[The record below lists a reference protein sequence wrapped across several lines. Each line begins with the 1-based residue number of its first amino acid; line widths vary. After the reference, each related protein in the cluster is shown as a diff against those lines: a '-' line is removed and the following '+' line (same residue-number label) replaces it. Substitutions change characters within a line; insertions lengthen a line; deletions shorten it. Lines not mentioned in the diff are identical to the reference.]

1 MGVPMAQTK
10 SGFLGRIKL
19 TTAIA
24 ATVIIGIVVSFA
36 AILVAVQMALTARI
50 EGSAEQSR
58 QTAIRAAATVLK
70 AEMSGAV
77 VTWTETG
84 DIASITTWVLPTSLD
99 NNLVDSFHRIT
110 GETAA
115 ILGFNAATGEFT
127 QMTGS
132 VIAADGTRFEHP
144 PITKDQPLY
153 ELLTSGQPAQADTA
167 IGGVPQY
174 AVYQPIT
181 DSTGENVLA
190 LLYAGVSKS
199 GIEAVRADMM
209 QLLLMVGGGAVLA
222 VGLLALV
229 ASRLISRP
237 IPALSKVMAA
247 IADNRL
253 DIEVPYTGNSNEI
266 GEMARAVAVFRDNAA
281 RIAEMSQAEAVAIER
296 RAAERTEMMQ
306 QLQSEFGAVVDAA
319 IAGDFSRRVIAR
331 FDDHELNALATS
343 VNLLVERVDA
353 GLGATAQVLAAMA
366 ETDLTQRVEGDFSGA
381 FGKLQ
386 TDTNRVAERLGA
398 VMSQLRDTSGLLK
411 TATGEILSGATDLSD
426 RTTKQAA
433 TIEETSATM
442 EQLSSTVTHN
452 ADRARQASSVAST
465 VTQTAEEGGKVMA
478 SANQA
483 MERIISSSAKISNII
498 GLIDDIAFQTN
509 LLALNASVEAA
520 RAGDAGKGFAVV
532 AIEVRRLAQSAAS
545 ASADVKT
552 LIEQSGTEVQAGS
565 RLVSEAVTKLEAI
578 LESARS
584 SSQLMEAIAQESGE
598 QASAIEQVGIS
609 VRTLDEMTQHNA
621 ALVEQTN
628 AAIEQTEAQAAEL
641 DDIVAGFRI
650 DGDSHRPERRAA

>member
-1 MGVPMAQTK
+1 MAG
-10 SGFLGRIKL
+10 SAPGILGRIKL

-24 ATVIIGIVVSFA
+24 AMVVIGILVSFA
-36 AILVAVQMALTARI
+36 ATLVAVQMALTSRI
-50 EGSAEQSR
+50 EGTAEQSR
-58 QTAIRAAATVLK
+58 QNAIRAAATVLK
-70 AEMSGAV
+70 SEMNGAV
-77 VTWTETG
+77 VTWSETG

-99 NNLVDSFHRIT
+99 NSLVDSFHRIT

-115 ILGFNAATGEFT
+115 ILGFNAATGEFA

-132 VIAADGTRFEHP
+132 VIATDGTRFAHP
-144 PITKDQPLY
+144 NITKADPIY
-153 ELLTSGQPAQADTA
+153 ADVMSGQPVEVDTA
-167 IGGVPQY
+167 VGGVPQY

-199 GIEAVRADMM
+199 GIEALRSDMM
-209 QLLLMVGGGAVLA
+209 QLLLMIGGGAVLA

-229 ASRLISRP
+229 MSRIISRP

-247 IADNRL
+247 IADNHL
-253 DIEVPYTGNSNEI
+253 DVAVPYTENRNEI

-281 RIAEMSQAEAVAIER
+281 RITQMSEAEAQSVQR
-296 RAAERTEMMQ
+296 RAAERTQMMQ
-306 QLQSEFGAVVDAA
+306 QLQREFGAVVDAA
-319 IAGDFSRRVIAR
+319 IAGDFSGRVTAR
-331 FDDHELNALATS
+331 FDDKELNALAGS
-343 VNLLVERVDA
+343 VNRLVERVDA
-353 GLGATAQVLAAMA
+353 GLEATAQVLAAMA
-366 ETDLTQRVEGDFSGA
+366 ETDLTQRVEGDFTGA

-398 VMSQLRDTSGLLK
+398 VMSHLRDTSGLLK
-411 TATGEILSGATDLSD
+411 TATGEILSGATDLSE

-433 TIEETSATM
+433 TIEETSAAM
-442 EQLSSTVTHN
+442 EQLSQTVTHN
-452 ADRARQASSVAST
+452 AERARQASGVAVT
-465 VTQTAEEGGKVMA
+465 VTETAEAGGRVMA
-478 SANQA
+478 NANEA
-483 MERIISSSAKISNII
+483 MERITSSSAKISNII

-532 AIEVRRLAQSAAS
+532 AVEVRRLAQSAAS
-545 ASADVKT
+545 ASSDVKA
-552 LIEQSGTEVQAGS
+552 LIEESGAEVQAGS
-565 RLVSEAVTKLEAI
+565 RLVAEAVGKLGAI
-578 LESARS
+578 LEAARS
-584 SSQLMEAIAQESGE
+584 SSQLMEAIARESSE
-598 QASAIEQVGIS
+598 QASAIEQVGAS

-641 DDIVAGFRI
+641 DGIVAGFRI
-650 DGDSHRPERRAA
+650 DGEIHSTGRRHAA

>member
-1 MGVPMAQTK
+1 MAQTK
-10 SGFLGRIKL
+10 SGLLGRIKL

-24 ATVIIGIVVSFA
+24 AMVIIGIVVSFA

-58 QTAIRAAATVLK
+58 QNAIRAAATVLK
-70 AEMSGAV
+70 AEMNGAV
-77 VTWTETG
+77 VTWTEAG

-132 VIAADGTRFEHP
+132 VIGSDGVRLEHP
-144 PITKDQPLY
+144 PIAKDHPLY
-153 ELLTSGQPAQADTA
+153 EALASGQAAQADTV

-181 DSTGENVLA
+181 DSTGENTLA

-209 QLLLMVGGGAVLA
+209 QLLLMVGGGAVVA
-222 VGLLALV
+222 VGLLALI

-253 DIEVPYTGNSNEI
+253 DLQVPYTTNSNEI

-296 RAAERTEMMQ
+296 RAAERTQMLQ

-319 IAGDFSRRVIAR
+319 IAGDFSRRVTAR
-331 FDDHELNALATS
+331 FDDRELNALATS

-353 GLGATAQVLAAMA
+353 GLSATAEVLAAMA
-366 ETDLTQRVEGDFSGA
+366 ETDLTQRVRGEFSGA

-452 ADRARQASSVAST
+452 ADRAREAST
-465 VTQTAEEGGKVMA
+465 VAATVTRTAEEGGKVMA
-478 SANQA
+478 SANEA

-545 ASADVKT
+545 ASSDVKS
-552 LIEQSGTEVQAGS
+552 LIEQSGMEVQSGS
-565 RLVSEAVTKLEAI
+565 RLVTEAVAKLEAI

-584 SSQLMEAIAQESGE
+584 SSQLMEAIARESGE
-598 QASAIEQVGIS
+598 QASAIEQVGVS

-641 DDIVAGFRI
+641 DGIVAGFRI
-650 DGDSHRPERRAA
+650 DQESGSAGHRRAA

>member
-1 MGVPMAQTK
+1 MAG
-10 SGFLGRIKL
+10 SAPGILGRIKL

-24 ATVIIGIVVSFA
+24 AMVVIGILVSFA
-36 AILVAVQMALTARI
+36 ATLVAVQMALTSRI
-50 EGSAEQSR
+50 EGTAEQSR
-58 QTAIRAAATVLK
+58 QNAIRAAATVLK
-70 AEMSGAV
+70 SEMNGAV
-77 VTWTETG
+77 VTWSETG

-99 NNLVDSFHRIT
+99 NSLVDSFHRIT

-115 ILGFNAATGEFT
+115 ILGFNAATGEFA

-132 VIAADGTRFEHP
+132 VIATDGTRFAHP
-144 PITKDQPLY
+144 NITKADPIY
-153 ELLTSGQPAQADTA
+153 ADVMSGQPVEVDTA

-199 GIEAVRADMM
+199 GIEALRSDMM
-209 QLLLMVGGGAVLA
+209 QLLLMIGGGAVLA

-229 ASRLISRP
+229 MSRIISRP

-247 IADNRL
+247 IADNHL
-253 DIEVPYTGNSNEI
+253 DVAVPYTENRNEI

-281 RIAEMSQAEAVAIER
+281 RITQMSEAEAQSVQR
-296 RAAERTEMMQ
+296 RAAERTQMMQ
-306 QLQSEFGAVVDAA
+306 QLQREFGAVVDAA
-319 IAGDFSRRVIAR
+319 IAGDFSGRVTAR
-331 FDDHELNALATS
+331 FDDKELNALAGS
-343 VNLLVERVDA
+343 VNRLVERVDA
-353 GLGATAQVLAAMA
+353 GLEATAQVLAAMA
-366 ETDLTQRVEGDFSGA
+366 ETDLTQRVEGDFTGA

-398 VMSQLRDTSGLLK
+398 VMSHLRDTSGLLK
-411 TATGEILSGATDLSD
+411 TATGEILSGATDLSE

-433 TIEETSATM
+433 TIEETSAAM
-442 EQLSSTVTHN
+442 EQLSQTVTHN
-452 ADRARQASSVAST
+452 AERARQASGVAVT
-465 VTQTAEEGGKVMA
+465 VTETAEAGGRVMA
-478 SANQA
+478 NANEA
-483 MERIISSSAKISNII
+483 MERITSSSAKISNII

-532 AIEVRRLAQSAAS
+532 AVEVRRLAQSAAS
-545 ASADVKT
+545 ASSDVKA
-552 LIEQSGTEVQAGS
+552 LIEESGAEVQAGS
-565 RLVSEAVTKLEAI
+565 RLVAEAVGKLGAI
-578 LESARS
+578 LEAARS
-584 SSQLMEAIAQESGE
+584 SSQLMEAIARESSE
-598 QASAIEQVGIS
+598 QASAIEQVGAS

-641 DDIVAGFRI
+641 DGIVAGFRI
-650 DGDSHRPERRAA
+650 DGEIHSTGRRHAA